1 MMVFHGEDLEFAES
15 LARVVRAGLGATE
28 MSGIQNILE
37 SIAREIP
44 AFGCV
49 LWEASPGS
57 TFSPDKREGGFF
69 SLAQW
74 FKNGKTWPQHDIPV
88 DSATGH
94 AIAHDL
100 PSYTVEDI
108 RKDPNCYKSEFLEKH
123 DLTQVCLVPLL
134 FIDRAIGSLN
144 LFRQSQEPP
153 FTEVDAGRLRQMAG
167 LLPALYETVRDEV
180 AYRCSRAVND
190 MLHEAVRDR
199 SGGPQPQGLRD
210 ITQRFCDRVMENLR
224 CFDVSVYLEE
234 EDKREVYVLYGSTLP
249 NRNITTQAYKKGE
262 TGPTAAALTY
272 RTPIKILDL
281 RQPKTYPPG
290 FRIGQPNP
298 KYVAYVEKEIASAR
312 KSPLSFIAT
321 PILAGERLLGVLR
334 CCVPVFGPTYFAS
347 READLLMLLAGQIG
361 HFVSDQRS
369 QREVYRESQAYKV
382 ILQSIS
388 SITDLAYA
396 ELGRQRP
403 DEGGVLDKGL
413 EAIAKALPGDQ
424 WIDIGVRTA
433 PGVYSRRKAQ
443 GLQERDRP
451 KEVVELPAKWEEE
464 LNAGRGVER
473 NRKDLDDPGSSGYTA
488 SISAAATGAL
498 LAPIRCRDEF
508 WFLEIV
514 NSGPTEFPKHA
525 LAIAELLGKQ
535 LGIYHDLLTTIVQL
549 KVAQSEL
556 QDKIAKEKELSRAHA
571 QSMMDLEHQIRAPLR
586 HARRRVPGLFKLA
599 APVGNLALTKQLQ
612 YVRGNLRRAGTV
624 AGNAR
629 LYSRLASGQPIEYCP
644 ASWSYDEIQQL
655 LIEAA
660 MDNMLIAD
668 EAKGI
673 TFGVEAESFAK
684 LPKDGKVKLDKDLLD
699 QAINDLLD
707 NAGKYSDNNTHV
719 KIEANVSKA
728 YFVVAVSNKG
738 LRISAADIP
747 TVKQRG
753 ERGAVARLAA
763 GEGSGIGLWIADE
776 IMKAHGG
783 ILEIIPTTP
792 ERITRIRLL
801 FPIGRS

>member
-1 MMVFHGEDLEFAES
+1 MMASHREDLEFAES
-15 LARVVRAGLGATE
+15 LARVVRAGLGATQ

-37 SIAREIP
+37 SIAREIR

-57 TFSPDKREGGFF
+57 SLTPIKREGEFF

-74 FKNGKTWPQHDIPV
+74 FENGKTWPQHDIPV

-94 AIAHDL
+94 AIAKNL
-100 PSYTVEDI
+100 PSYTANDI
-108 RKDPNCYKSEFLEKH
+108 RKDSNCHQAEFLKEH
-123 DLTQVCLVPLL
+123 DLTRVCLVPLL
-134 FIDRAIGSLN
+134 FMDHAVGSLN
-144 LFRQSQEPP
+144 LFRQSQDPP
-153 FTEVDAGRLRQMAG
+153 FTEVDASRLRQMAG

-190 MLHEAVRDR
+190 MLQEAARDR
-199 SGGPQPQGLRD
+199 SGEPQSQGLRD
-210 ITQRFCDRVMENLR
+210 ITQEFCSLVKENLR

-234 EDKREVYVLYGSTLP
+234 EDKPEVYVLYGSTLP
-249 NRNITTQAYKKGE
+249 NRNITTQAYKKGD
-262 TGPTAAALTY
+262 TSPTAAALTY
-272 RTPIKILDL
+272 GKPIKILDL
-281 RQPKTYPPG
+281 RQQKTFPPDLQ
-290 FRIGQPNP
+290 IDKPNP
-298 KYVAYVEKEIASAR
+298 RYVAYVEKETASAR

-334 CCVPVFGPTYFAS
+334 CCVAVVGPTYFAS

-369 QREVYRESQAYKV
+369 QREVYRERQAYKV
-382 ILQSIS
+382 IAESIS

-424 WIDIGVRTA
+424 WIGIGVRTA
-433 PGVYSRRKAQ
+433 PGVYSRRIAQ
-443 GLQERDRP
+443 SLQERDRP
-451 KEVVELPAKWEEE
+451 TEVVELPASWEKE
-464 LNAGRGVER
+464 LAAGRGVRR
-473 NRKDLDDPGSSGYTA
+473 NRKEIEAPGSSGYTA
-488 SISAAATGAL
+488 SLSATPNGVL
-498 LAPIRCRDEF
+498 LAPIKCRDEF

-514 NSGPTEFPKHA
+514 NSGPNEFPKHA
-525 LAIAELLGKQ
+525 LAIAGLLGKQ
-535 LGIYHDLLTTIVQL
+535 LGIYHDLFTTIVQL
-549 KVAQSEL
+549 KVAQGEL
-556 QDKIAKEKELSRAHA
+556 QDRIAKEKDLSRAHA
-571 QSMMDLEHQIRAPLR
+571 QSMMDLEHQIRAPLN
-586 HARRRVPGLFKLA
+586 HASRRLPGLFKLA
-599 APVGNLALTKQLQ
+599 TPIGNQALTKQLQ
-612 YVRGNLRRAGTV
+612 YLRGNLRRAGRV

-629 LYSRLASGQPIEYCP
+629 LFSRLASGQPIECVA

-660 MDNMLIAD
+660 MDNMLITD
-668 EAKGI
+668 ESKGV
-673 TFGVEAESFAK
+673 TFGVETESSSK
-684 LPKDGKVKLDKDLLD
+684 LPKDGKVRLDKDLLD

-719 KIEANVSKA
+719 KIEASVSKA
-728 YFVVAVSNKG
+728 YFAVSVTNKG
-738 LRISAADIP
+738 LKISPADIP
-747 TVKQRG
+747 TIKQRG
-753 ERGAVARLAA
+753 ERGSVAQLAA

-783 ILEIIPTTP
+783 MLEIIPTTP
-792 ERITRIRLL
+792 DRITRIRLM
-801 FPIGRS
+801 FPIARS